1 MDGQSSISGMGPESP
16 REQLVET
23 LEEQLRLQ
31 RKLVAAARNPRVA
44 APELVAQVSVLE
56 RLDERRDELIA
67 ELRRDASADMR
78 AYRRSRPVREL
89 VLEALTEFRWPQNA
103 KFVQEYLWAAR
114 QLQLESR
121 ALAPLRRDEQRSW
134 ERAPGAREAYV
145 APALHED
152 GTANPRWL
160 TSSAWDLERRIVA
173 SEQTESLI
181 DLQKILTLTWR
192 PGTGGD
198 VIRPRRAT
206 DTMLESYAEEVLGIE
221 PLPPSA
227 STSEARSWRLHV
239 RATADK
245 LIGELRSLDDPRRRR
260 IADQLADLPEEQR
273 IWGCPER

>member
-1 MDGQSSISGMGPESP
+1 VEPVSA

-31 RKLVAAARNPRVA
+31 RKLVADARNPRVA

-56 RLDERRDELIA
+56 RLDARRDDLIA
-67 ELRRDASADMR
+67 ALRRDASADMR

-103 KFVQEYLWAAR
+103 KFVEEYLWAAR
-114 QLQLESR
+114 QLEIGSR

-145 APALHED
+145 APALRQD

-160 TSSAWDLERRIVA
+160 TSSAWDLERRIVTS
-173 SEQTESLI
+173 SETERLI

-198 VIRPRRAT
+198 VVRPRRAT
-206 DTMLESYAEEVLGIE
+206 DVMLEHYAKDLLDID
-221 PLPPSA
+221 PLSPSA
-227 STSEARSWRLHV
+227 PSSEAKGWRLLV
-239 RATADK
+239 RDTADK

-260 IADQLADLPEEQR
+260 IADELADLPEAQR
-273 IWGCPER
+273 IWGRPE

>member
-1 MDGQSSISGMGPESP
+1 MDKPSTISGVRSDSP
-16 REQLVET
+16 RERLVQT
-23 LEEQLRLQ
+23 LEEQLGLQ

-44 APELVAQVSVLE
+44 PPELVAQISVLE
-56 RLDERRDELIA
+56 RLDDRRDELIA

-78 AYRRSRPVREL
+78 AYRRSRPVRQL

-103 KFVQEYLWAAR
+103 KFVEEYLWAAR

-121 ALAPLRRDEQRSW
+121 ALASLRRDEQRSW
-134 ERAPGAREAYV
+134 ERAPGGREAYV

-173 SEQTESLI
+173 SEQTERLI
-181 DLQKILTLTWR
+181 DLQKIFTLTWR

-206 DTMLESYAEEVLGIE
+206 DSLLEDYALQVLGIE
-221 PLPPSA
+221 PLPASA
-227 STSEARSWRLHV
+227 SNSEARTWRLHV
-239 RATADK
+239 RDAADK
-245 LIGELRSLDDPRRRR
+245 LIGELRSQDDPRRRR
-260 IADQLADLPEEQR
+260 LADQLTELPEQQR
-273 IWGCPER
+273 IWGRTEH